1 VNQKK
6 IVSRLDY
13 NSTLAGL
20 YIASFALLIGIVSLI
35 NVGAQAP
42 QMAQIA
48 FVSPRDGNSEI
59 YVMDTDGKNQR
70 NLTNNSAIDIIPS
83 WSPDGQKIA
92 FTSDQD
98 SVEDF
103 EIYVMDADGKNPR
116 NLTNNLFGDMAPSWS
131 PDGQKISFITN
142 RDGNVEVYVMDA
154 DGKNLHNLTNN
165 PADEIASR
173 PSWSPDGQKIAFASE
188 RDGNIGD
195 IYVMDADGKNQ
206 HNLTNNPAFDWDP
219 AWSPDGQKIA
229 FASERSG
236 NGDIYVMDVNGN
248 KLQNLTGNN
257 PTYDRGPTW
266 SPDGQQIAFYSLRVG
281 IGMGIYVM
289 NADGKNPI
297 RLTNIDSEDTY
308 PDWFDPAFAYKA
320 VFSVG
325 KFMATW
331 GWIKQGS
338 E

>member
-1 VNQKK
+1 MNQKK

-13 NSTLAGL
+13 NSTLVGL

-35 NVGAQAP
+35 NVDAQAP

-131 PDGQKISFITN
+131 PDGQKITFITN
-142 RDGNVEVYVMDA
+142 RDGNVEV
-154 DGKNLHNLTNN
+154 
-165 PADEIASR
+165 
-173 PSWSPDGQKIAFASE
+173 
-188 RDGNIGD
+188 
-195 IYVMDADGKNQ
+195 YVMDADGKNQ

-236 NGDIYVMDVNGN
+236 NGDIYVMDANGN
-248 KLQNLTGNN
+248 KLQNLTENN
-257 PTYDRGPTW
+257 TDYDRCPAW
-266 SPDGQQIAFYSLRVG
+266 SPDGQKIAFYSLRVG

-289 NADGKNPI
+289 DADGKNPI

-320 VFSVG
+320 VFSAG
-325 KFMATW
+325 KQIATW

-338 E
+338 K